1 MPENVTSLPV
11 FFRLRKQ
18 AYKEN
23 VVFSNA
29 TSFKRTVLP
38 FSLLPIKSTR

>member
-29 TSFKRTVLP
+29 TSFQTYRVAFL
-38 FSLLPIKSTR
+38 STAH